1 MSSHVQT
8 HEDVLIP
15 EIKLSP
21 KAASVERVAGVVGG
35 LGLLLCLAGVI
46 SNPQLF
52 FQSYLFAFLYWSGFG
67 IGGLA
72 VLLLNNV
79 VGGKWGA
86 TARRFLVA
94 QMRTLPLIGVFFI
107 VLLFGMKYLYPWTHS
122 DLVAANE
129 FLHHKTPYL
138 NVPFF
143 IIRSVIYFAIWL
155 LVGMRINKWYD
166 LQDQTGDFG
175 LREKLRAFSA
185 PCLLAIVLTATF
197 AYIDWLLSADAQY
210 YSTVYGG
217 MILIGD
223 VVQTLALTNLT
234 LILASKGDRFGGRI
248 NSRILHDL
256 GNLMFAFTI
265 FWAYLSASQLIITWP
280 GNLPQ
285 EISWYLDRTNGFWK
299 VLAVVIGLSMF
310 LIPFLALLSQNRK
323 RDPRRLMKVAIWLLC
338 ARVIDLFWVVL
349 PTFRNHSAG
358 ALLGT
363 SNGFQLYWTDFAA
376 FFGLGGIWVFM
387 FIKQLRRSPL
397 LPLRDGRVQEPL
409 PQEVLA

>member
-1 MSSHVQT
+1 MSELAPTFETVH
-8 HEDVLIP
+8 IP

-21 KAASVERVAGVVGG
+21 RAASVERVAGVVGG
-35 LGLLLCLAGVI
+35 LGLLLCLAGFI
-46 SNPQLF
+46 SSPQHF
-52 FQSYLFAFLYWSGFG
+52 FQSYLFAFLYWAGFG
-67 IGGLA
+67 IGGLG

-94 QMRTLPLIGVFFI
+94 QMRTLPLIGLFFV
-107 VLLFGMKYLYPWTHS
+107 VLLAGMKYLYPWTHP
-122 DLVAANE
+122 DLVSANE
-129 FLHHKTPYL
+129 FLHHKAPYL
-138 NVPFF
+138 NIPFF
-143 IIRSVIYFAIWL
+143 LVRTVIYFGIWML
-155 LVGMRINKWYD
+155 IGLRINKWYD
-166 LQDQTGDFG
+166 EQDRTGAFG
-175 LREKLRAFSA
+175 LRERLRAFSA
-185 PCLLAIVLTATF
+185 PCLLIFVVSATF

-217 MILIGD
+217 MLLIGN

-234 LILASKGDRFGGRI
+234 IILASKGDRFGGRI
-248 NSRILHDL
+248 NAKILHDL

-280 GNLPQ
+280 ANLPQ
-285 EISWYLDRTNGFWK
+285 EISWYLDRTTGFWK
-299 VLAVVIGLSMF
+299 VLAVVTAMSMF
-310 LIPFLALLSQNRK
+310 LIPFLALLSQGRK

-338 ARVIDLFWVVL
+338 ARAIDLFWVVE

-363 SNGFQLYWTDFAA
+363 SNGFEIYWTDFAA

>member
-1 MSSHVQT
+1 VSHQVET
-8 HEDVLIP
+8 VESVHIP
-15 EIKLSP
+15 EIRLGS
-21 KAASVERVAGVVGG
+21 KAASVERIAGVVGA
-35 LGLLLCLAGVI
+35 LGLLLCLAG
-46 SNPQLF
+46 LF
-52 FQSYLFAFLYWSGFG
+52 FNPRMFYQSYLFAFLYWAGFG
-67 IGGLA
+67 IGGLG

-94 QMRTLPLIGVFFI
+94 QMRTLPIIGVFFI
-107 VLLFGMKYLYPWTHS
+107 VLLFGLKYLYPWTHP

-129 FLHHKTPYL
+129 LLHHKQAYL
-138 NVPFF
+138 NLPFF
-143 IIRSVIYFAIWL
+143 LIRAVIYFAIWL
-155 LVGMRINKWYD
+155 AISMRLTRWYD
-166 LQDQTGDFG
+166 LQDQTGEFA

-185 PCLLAIVLTATF
+185 PCLLLFVLTATF
-197 AYIDWLLSADAQY
+197 AYIDWVLSADAQY

-217 MILIGD
+217 MLLIGN

-234 LILASKGDRFGGRI
+234 LILASRGDRFGGRI
-248 NSRILHDL
+248 NSKILHDL

-285 EISWYLDRTNGFWK
+285 EISWYLDRTGGFWK
-299 VLAVVIGLSMF
+299 VLCVVVALSMF

-323 RDPRRLMKVAIWLLC
+323 RDPRRLMKVCIWLLV
-338 ARVIDLFWVVL
+338 ARVIDEFWVVL

-363 SNGFQLYWTDFAA
+363 SAGFQLYWTDFAA
-376 FFGLGGIWVFM
+376 FFGLGGVWVFM
-387 FIKQLRRSPL
+387 FIKNLRRSPL

>member
-1 MSSHVQT
+1 MSDLAPAFETVH
-8 HEDVLIP
+8 IP

-21 KAASVERVAGVVGG
+21 KAASVERVAGVIGG
-35 LGLLLCLAGVI
+35 LGLLLCLAGFI
-46 SNPQLF
+46 SSPQHF
-52 FQSYLFAFLYWSGFG
+52 FQSYLFAFLYWASFG
-67 IGGLA
+67 IGGLGL
-72 VLLLNNV
+72 LLLNNV

-94 QMRTLPLIGVFFI
+94 QMRTLPVIAIFFV
-107 VLLFGMKYLYPWTHS
+107 VLLAGMKYLYPWTHA
-122 DLVAANE
+122 DLVNANE
-129 FLHHKTPYL
+129 FLHHKAPYL

-143 IIRSVIYFAIWL
+143 LIRTVIYFALWMLIGL
-155 LVGMRINKWYD
+155 RINKWYD
-166 LQDQTGDFG
+166 DQDRTGDFG

-185 PCLLAIVLTATF
+185 PCLLIFVVSASF

-217 MILIGD
+217 MLLIGNI
-223 VVQTLALTNLT
+223 VQTLALTNLT
-234 LILASKGDRFGGRI
+234 LILASKSDRFGGRI
-248 NSRILHDL
+248 NAKILHDL

-280 GNLPQ
+280 ANLPQ
-285 EISWYLDRTNGFWK
+285 EISWYLDRTTGFWK
-299 VLAVVIGLSMF
+299 VLAVVTAFSMF
-310 LIPFLALLSQNRK
+310 LIPFLALLSQGRK

-338 ARVIDLFWVVL
+338 ARAIDLFWIVE

-363 SNGFQLYWTDFAA
+363 SNGFEIYWTDFAA

>member
-1 MSSHVQT
+1 MSQALQT
-8 HEDVLIP
+8 VEDVHIP
-15 EIKLSP
+15 EIKLGP
-21 KAASVERVAGVVGG
+21 KAASVERFAGIVGG
-35 LGLLLCLAGVI
+35 LGLMLCLAGFFY
-46 SNPQLF
+46 SRQLF
-52 FQSYLFAFLYWSGFG
+52 FQSYLFAFLYWAGFG
-67 IGGLA
+67 VGGLGI
-72 VLLLNNV
+72 LLLNNV

-94 QMRTLPLIGVFFI
+94 QMRTLPLIGIFFI
-107 VLLFGMKYLYPWTHS
+107 VLLFGLKDLYPWSHP

-129 FLHHKTPYL
+129 FLHHKMGYL
-138 NVPFF
+138 NTPFF
-143 IIRSVIYFAIWL
+143 LIRAVVYFVL
-155 LVGMRINKWYD
+155 LLLIGMRINKWYD
-166 LQDQTGDFG
+166 EQDRTGDFG

-185 PCLLAIVLTATF
+185 PSLLAFVLIATF
-197 AYIDWLLSADAQY
+197 AYIDWVLSADAQY

-217 MILIGD
+217 MLLIGN

-234 LILASKGDRFGGRI
+234 LILASQGDRFGARI
-248 NSRILHDL
+248 NAKILHDL

-265 FWAYLSASQLIITWP
+265 FWAYLNASQLIITWP

-285 EISWYLDRTNGFWK
+285 EISWYLDRTSGFWK
-299 VLAVVIGLSMF
+299 VFAVVVGLSMF

-323 RDPRRLMKVAIWLLC
+323 RDPRRLMKVCIWLLV
-338 ARVIDLFWVVL
+338 ARVADEYWVVL

-363 SNGFQLYWTDFAA
+363 SAGFQVAWTDFAA

-387 FIKQLRRSPL
+387 FLKQLRRSPL
-397 LPLRDGRVQEPL
+397 LPLRDGRVQEPM

>member
-1 MSSHVQT
+1 VSEIAQT
-8 HEDVLIP
+8 HETVHIP

-35 LGLLLCLAGVI
+35 LGLLLCLAGAI
-46 SNPQLF
+46 STPATF
-52 FQSYLFAFLYWSGFG
+52 FQSYLFAFLYWAGFG
-67 IGGLA
+67 FGGLGI
-72 VLLLNNV
+72 LLLNNV

-94 QMRTLPLIGVFFI
+94 QMRTLPVIGVFFV
-107 VLLFGMKYLYPWTHS
+107 VLLFGLKYIYPWTHP
-122 DLVAANE
+122 DLVSANE
-129 FLHHKTPYL
+129 YLHHKAPYL

-143 IIRSVIYFAIWL
+143 LIRAVIYFAIMIGI
-155 LVGMRINKWYD
+155 GMRLSRWYD
-166 LQDQTGDFG
+166 EQDRTGDFA

-185 PCLLAIVLTATF
+185 PCLLLFVLTATF
-197 AYIDWLLSADAQY
+197 AVIDWLLSADAQY

-223 VVQTLALTNLT
+223 VVQTFALTNLT
-234 LILASKGDRFGGRI
+234 LILASKGDRFGSRI
-248 NSRILHDL
+248 NAPILHDL

-280 GNLPQ
+280 ANLPQ

-299 VLAVVIGLSMF
+299 VLAVVIAVSMF
-310 LIPFLALLSQNRK
+310 LIPFLALLSQGRK

-338 ARVIDLFWVVL
+338 ARVIDLFWVVE

-363 SNGFQLYWTDFAA
+363 SNGFQIYWTDFAA
-376 FFGLGGIWVFM
+376 FFGLGGVWVFM

-397 LPLRDGRVQEPL
+397 LPLRDGRVQDPR

>member
-1 MSSHVQT
+1 MSHQVAT
-8 HEDVLIP
+8 VETVHIP
-15 EIKLSP
+15 EIKLGP
-21 KAASVERVAGVVGG
+21 RAASVERIAGVIGG
-35 LGLLLCLAGVI
+35 LGLLLCLAGFI
-46 SNPQLF
+46 SSPQMF
-52 FQSYLFAFLYWSGFG
+52 FQSYLFAFLYWGGFG
-67 IGGLA
+67 FGGLA
-72 VLLLNNV
+72 ILLLNNV

-94 QMRTLPLIGVFFI
+94 QMRTLPIIAIFFV
-107 VLLFGMKYLYPWTHS
+107 VLLFGMKYLYPWTHP

-138 NVPFF
+138 NTPFF
-143 IIRSVIYFAIWL
+143 IIRAVICFAIWIG
-155 LVGMRINKWYD
+155 VAMRLNSWYD
-166 LQDQTGDFG
+166 LQDRTGDFG

-185 PCLLAIVLTATF
+185 PCLLLFVIIITF
-197 AYIDWLLSADAQY
+197 AYIDWILSADAQY
-210 YSTVYGG
+210 YSTVYAG
-217 MILIGD
+217 MLLIGN
-223 VVQTLALTNLT
+223 VVQTFALTNLT

-248 NSRILHDL
+248 NSKILHDL

-265 FWAYLSASQLIITWP
+265 FWAYLNAAQLIITWP

-285 EISWYLDRTNGFWK
+285 EISWYLDRTGGFWK
-299 VLAVVIGLSMF
+299 VLAVVVGMSMF

-323 RDPRRLMKVAIWLLC
+323 RDPRRLMKVCIWLLV
-338 ARVIDLFWVVL
+338 ARVIDEFWVVL

-363 SNGFQLYWTDFAA
+363 SAGFQIYWTDFAA
-376 FFGLGGIWVFM
+376 FFGIGGVWVFM
-387 FIKQLRRSPL
+387 FIKNLRRSPL

>member
-1 MSSHVQT
+1 MSQSVQT
-8 HEDVLIP
+8 VEDVYIP

-21 KAASVERVAGVVGG
+21 KAASVERIAGVVGG

-46 SNPQLF
+46 SNPQHF
-52 FQSYLFAFLYWSGFG
+52 FQSYLYAFLYWAGFA
-67 IGGLA
+67 IGGLGI
-72 VLLLNNV
+72 LLLNNV

-94 QMRTLPLIGVFFI
+94 QMRTLPVIGVFFI
-107 VLLFGMKYLYPWTHS
+107 VLLFGLFYLYPWTHP
-122 DLVAANE
+122 DLVSANE
-129 FLHHKTPYL
+129 FLHHKAPYL
-138 NVPFF
+138 NKPFF
-143 IIRSVIYFAIWL
+143 IIRAALYFAIWIL
-155 LVGMRINKWYD
+155 IGLRLSKWYD
-166 LQDQTGDFG
+166 QQDTTGDFA

-185 PCLLAIVLTATF
+185 PCLLIFVITATF

-217 MILIGD
+217 MLLIGN
-223 VVQTLALTNLT
+223 VVQTFALTNLT
-234 LILASKGDRFGGRI
+234 IILTSQGDRFGGRI
-248 NSRILHDL
+248 NNKILHDL

-280 GNLPQ
+280 ANLPQ

-299 VLAVVIGLSMF
+299 VLAVVTALSMF
-310 LIPFLALLSQNRK
+310 LIPFLALLSQGRK
-323 RDPRRLMKVAIWLLC
+323 RDPRRLIKVCIWLLV
-338 ARVIDLFWVVL
+338 ARSIDLFWVVE

-363 SNGFQLYWTDFAA
+363 SNGFEIYWTDFAA
-376 FFGLGGIWVFM
+376 FFGLGGVWVFM

-397 LPLRDGRVQEPL
+397 LPLRDARVSEPL
-409 PQEVLA
+409 PQEVIA